1 MTFKKPVIALL
12 TLTILSCISSK
23 KDPTVE
29 HAAGVSIIGAMRNV
43 MLKGDLQDRLS
54 LDTIANKTGLYGL
67 GPLSHLQGELLIND
81 GKNYISRVTTNG
93 SLEVK
98 KSYDASAPFFVYSNV
113 DKWEEIVLPDS
124 IATIQDVEKY
134 IGERTSK
141 ISSPFAFKLKGT
153 VAHAKIHVLNLPEGA
168 KVSSPAE
175 AHENQV
181 DYDIKNEKAEII
193 GFYSTEHKGVFT
205 HHDSNTHMHLIT
217 ADELKMGHLDE
228 LQIENMSLYLP
239 EGHSQQ

>member
-1 MTFKKPVIALL
+1 MTFKKPFIAIL
-12 TLTILSCISSK
+12 TLTILSCLSPK
-23 KDPTVE
+23 KEPTEE
-29 HAAGVSIIGAMRNV
+29 HAAVNIIGAMRNV

-153 VAHAKIHVLNLPEGA
+153 VAHGKIHVLNLPEGA

>member
-1 MTFKKPVIALL
+1 MTFKKPFIAIL
-12 TLTILSCISSK
+12 TLTILSCFSPK
-23 KDPTVE
+23 EGTTE
-29 HAAGVSIIGAMRNV
+29 QHAAVNIIGAMRNV

-81 GKNYISRVTTNG
+81 GKNYISRVITNG

-113 DKWEEIVLPDS
+113 DKWEEIALPDT

-134 IGERTSK
+134 IGKRTSK
-141 ISSPFAFKLKGT
+141 ISSPFEFKLKGT

-181 DYDIKNEKAEII
+181 DYDIKNQKAEII

-205 HHDSNTHMHLIT
+205 HHDSNAHMHLIT
-217 ADELKMGHLDE
+217 ADELKMGHLDK